1 MVGEVAHAMKVLTA
15 MKVLSAMKVLTL
27 SIYASLANG
36 LCAVTTCPPSARVSV
51 RVSGANLCGLV
62 PRVAEWF

>member
-1 MVGEVAHAMKVLTA
+1 
-15 MKVLSAMKVLTL
+15 MKVLSAIKVRAFC
-27 SIYASLANG
+27 IYASLANG